1 MWRMVFVLV
10 FVLSISMRNL
20 KDISHN
26 QQGVADD
33 VNSWQEASMRLFSPL
48 RFKRISAPWNRRTM
62 SSISKFKESMN
73 AVYGPLRDN
82 DQEAHKWEPPE
93 RSGGHRGRYLWTD
106 AFGVVNFITLHKETN
121 DTAYLTRAIRLAET
135 VHNVLGR
142 TRDGKN
148 WLPGASDA
156 NPVGGGLR
164 IGKEDEAGSD
174 GDGQYH
180 HYLTLWMFAL
190 NRLSMATNEKIYN
203 DQAIALAKAIHPHF
217 FVYRE
222 GPHPRMVWK
231 ISMDRQHALV
241 NYQGNL
247 DPIDGLLIFRKLQA
261 ASDNKTVLA
270 EEIADY
276 QRIIDLKG
284 KHFVSHDTLD
294 LGMTLWSAHWLADK
308 EAYFMNLQQQAESQL
323 KNLYSQGYL
332 KVATS
337 KRLAFRE
344 YGTCLGIGCL
354 GDPDDQLQNF
364 RDSIIE
370 TWERY
375 RDDTPRDLRPISEV
389 MRAAALIPGAFQKGY
404 LRSEAE
410 M

>member
-1 MWRMVFVLV
+1 
-10 FVLSISMRNL
+10 
-20 KDISHN
+20 
-26 QQGVADD
+26 
-33 VNSWQEASMRLFSPL
+33 
-48 RFKRISAPWNRRTM
+48 
-62 SSISKFKESMN
+62 
-73 AVYGPLRDN
+73 
-82 DQEAHKWEPPE
+82 
-93 RSGGHRGRYLWTD
+93 
-106 AFGVVNFITLHKETN
+106 
-121 DTAYLTRAIRLAET
+121 LAET

-148 WLPGASDA
+148 WLPGASDT

-164 IGKEDEAGSD
+164 IGKDDEAGSD

-190 NRLSMATNEKIYN
+190 NRLSMATNEQTYN
-203 DQAIALAKAIHPHF
+203 DQAIALAKAVHPYF

-247 DPIDGLLIFRKLQA
+247 DPIDGLLVFRKLQA

-284 KHFVSHDTLD
+284 KHFISHDTLD

-308 EAYFMNLQQQAESQL
+308 EPYFTNLQQQAESQL
-323 KNLYSQGYL
+323 ENLYSQGYL
-332 KVATS
+332 KVTTS

-344 YGTCLGIGCL
+344 YGTCLGIRCL
-354 GDPDDQLQNF
+354 GDRDDELQKF
-364 RDSIIE
+364 REGIIE
-370 TWERY
+370 TWERH

-404 LRSEAE
+404 LGPEPE

>member
-1 MWRMVFVLV
+1 
-10 FVLSISMRNL
+10 
-20 KDISHN
+20 
-26 QQGVADD
+26 
-33 VNSWQEASMRLFSPL
+33 MRLWNFVRPKNL
-48 RFKRISAPWNRRTM
+48 SATSTVRTM
-62 SSISKFKESMN
+62 SSLSKFKESMN
-73 AVYGPLRDN
+73 AVYGPLGEN

-106 AFGVVNFITLHKETN
+106 AFGLVNFITLHKETN
-121 DTAYLTRAIRLAET
+121 DPSYLTRAIRLAET

-164 IGKEDEAGSD
+164 IGKEDEGGSD

-190 NRLSMATNEKIYN
+190 NRLSMATKEQTYN

-217 FVYRE
+217 FIYRD

-231 ISMDRQHALV
+231 ISMDRERALV

-247 DPIDGLLIFRKLQA
+247 DPIDGLLVFRKIQA
-261 ASDNKTVLA
+261 ASENKTALA

-276 QRIIDLKG
+276 QQIIDFKG
-284 KHFVSHDTLD
+284 KHFVSRDTLD
-294 LGMTLWSAHWLADK
+294 LGMTLWSAHWLAGK
-308 EAYFMNLQQQAESQL
+308 EPYFTNLQNDAEVQL
-323 KNLYSQGYL
+323 KNLYPQGYL

-337 KRLAFRE
+337 RRLAFRE
-344 YGTCLGIGCL
+344 YGTCLGIACL
-354 GDPDDQLQNF
+354 SDTSEELRKF
-364 RDSIIE
+364 RESIVE
-370 TWERY
+370 TWERH
-375 RDDTPRDLRPISEV
+375 REDTPGDLRAISEV

-404 LRSEAE
+404 LGPEPE